1 MSYKRLTIAMLVAFS
16 VLRLAYL
23 FYSPF
28 AISPD
33 EAHYW
38 EWSRRLAPSYY
49 SKGPG
54 VAYAIAFFTSIFGA
68 NEFGIRIGA
77 VFFSALAGYVL
88 YLLGEGL
95 FKSPRTGFY
104 SALLINITPI
114 YSIGSILMTT
124 DVLLVFFWSL
134 TVLCVWK
141 ALNDNSGGGWWYA
154 AGLSGGFGFLGK
166 YTIALL
172 FPSVVLFL
180 IFSKREKKWLKRP
193 EPYGGGLLALLAVTP
208 VIYWNIVNGQVTIRH
223 TMGQAHLGGGTL
235 SLGPLFEFIGSQ
247 IGLITPLI
255 FAGLAYGLYR
265 SAKEGLKDGGGPLLA
280 FFTGAPVLLFFIFE
294 SVRAKVQA
302 NWAVASFITAFPASV
317 WAFENLYGR
326 AGQSGKR
333 ALRVLAVLGISL
345 GVVGTIIAYFPS
357 IIEPVAKR
365 IITGPPYNRVTGWRE
380 LGDKVSE
387 VKSEMEKNGR
397 VFVASDTYQITSEL
411 AFYTEGNPVAYNFN
425 TGGRRMNQYDL
436 WPGYNSLK
444 GYDAVYVKG
453 GVAGAEGVVLDAF
466 DRCEKE
472 VFTVYRDKRP
482 LKEFSVFRCFNFKGL
497 KEQGVDRY

>member
-1 MSYKRLTIAMLVAFS
+1 MLAVFS

-23 FYSPF
+23 LYGPF
-28 AISPD
+28 GISPD

-38 EWSRRLAPSYY
+38 EWSRRLALSYY

-54 VAYAIAFFTSIFGA
+54 VAYVIAFFTAIFGA

-77 VFFSALAGYVL
+77 VLFSALAGYLL

-95 FKSPRTGFY
+95 FKSARVGFY

-141 ALNDNSGGGWWYA
+141 ALNNSPGWWYA
-154 AGLSGGFGFLGK
+154 AGLSGGLGFLGK
-166 YTIALL
+166 YTVALL
-172 FPSVVLFL
+172 FPAFVLFL
-180 IFSKREKKWLKRP
+180 IFSKSEKKWLKRP
-193 EPYGGGLLALLAVTP
+193 EPYGGALLALFAVTP
-208 VIYWNIVNGQVTIRH
+208 VIYWNIINGQVTIRH

-255 FAGLAYGLYR
+255 FAGLVYGLYL
-265 SAKEGLKDGGGPLLA
+265 SAKEGRKEPGPLLA
-280 FFTGAPVLLFFIFE
+280 FFTGAPILLFFIFE

-302 NWAVASFITAFPASV
+302 NWAIASFITAFPASV
-317 WAFENLYGR
+317 WAFENLYKR
-326 AGQSGKR
+326 AGQGGRS
-333 ALRVLAVLGISL
+333 ALRVLAVLGISVGVL
-345 GVVGTIIAYFPS
+345 GTAIAYFPS

-380 LGDKVSE
+380 LGDKVSAI
-387 VKSEMEKNGR
+387 KTEMEKNGR

-411 AFYTEGNPVAYNFN
+411 ALYTKGNPVTYNFN
-425 TGGRRMNQYDL
+425 LGNRRMNQYDL

-453 GVAGAEGVVLDAF
+453 GAVEAEGVVLEAF
-466 DRCEKE
+466 DRCERE
-472 VFTVYRDKRP
+472 VFTVYRHGSP
-482 LKEFSVFRCFNFKGL
+482 LKEFSVFRCSNFKGL
-497 KEQGVDRY
+497 KEQGVERY